1 MQETW
6 VQSLGP
12 EDPLEKEMT
21 THSSILAWEITRTE
35 ETGGLQSMGLQKVR
49 HDWVSKHQ
57 RHSGGTDTKS
67 PSPPSECDHCFSVS
81 FGNLIIS
88 CRHQA
93 MCPVTHRFIHGDEG
107 YCFRKPQGGLG
118 QDWWT
123 GCFVLHHCGFCTG
136 LAPQLSTDST
146 SDLPPT

>member
-21 THSSILAWEITRTE
+21 THSSILAWEIPRTE
-35 ETGGLQSMGLQKVR
+35 ETGGLQSMGLQRVR
-49 HDWVSKHQ
+49 HNWVSKHQ

-67 PSPPSECDHCFSVS
+67 PPPPSECDHCFSVS

-88 CRHQA
+88 SRHQA

-118 QDWWT
+118 QDWLLCSAPLW
-123 GCFVLHHCGFCTG
+123 VLHR
-136 LAPQLSTDST
+136 ASSQLSTDST